1 MEKIFFSKFVRMADK
16 KKILVMVAS
25 PKNERSGT
33 LIPTKAFVEGLEENG
48 DYETEYLFIDRL
60 NIKPCRG
67 CLSCWGREDGSCF
80 MKDDDVPW
88 VREKLTN
95 ADIVIWSFPLYLFGV
110 PGQMKVLMDRIVG
123 MVHPYMG
130 QKLKDGVNALNSNL
144 HGLQFQKEGQKII
157 LLSSC
162 AWMDIDVVYEPIRK
176 QFDIILGHEGYTLIA
191 CPQMRALDHRGGPRR
206 LKMLRDKYKVG
217 GAELARTGTLTQETI
232 DLLQK
237 PLFSD
242 DAYVTLVTEFVT
254 HMFDRPDNF

>member
-1 MEKIFFSKFVRMADK
+1 MAEK

-33 LIPTKAFVEGLEENG
+33 LIPTKAFVEGLEQNG
-48 DYETEYLFIDRL
+48 DYETEYIFIDRM

-80 MKDDDVPW
+80 MKDDDVPMI
-88 VREKLTN
+88 REKLIDS
-95 ADIVIWSFPLYLFGV
+95 DIVIWSFPLFLFSI

-130 QKLKDGVNALNSNL
+130 QKLKEGANAMNSHL

-206 LKMLRDKYKVG
+206 LDMLREKYRKG
-217 GAELARTGTLTQETI
+217 GAELATTGKLSQEAI
-232 DLLQK
+232 DMMQK
-237 PLFSD
+237 PIFSE

-254 HMFDRPDNF
+254 HMFDRDDNF